1 MNRVAIIPARGGSKR
16 LPRKNVMPVL
26 GKPMLAY
33 PVQAALQSGMF
44 ERVIVSTE
52 DEEIREAALEA
63 GAEVL
68 ERPNELARD
77 RARVVDVCENV
88 LEILGKDNALPDY
101 FCCIYATAIFITPD
115 DLKKS
120 FQLFEQ
126 EPTPDVVMGVSDFN
140 LHPVQALEHKDGF
153 LTPKWP
159 EYLGMQS
166 QFHPRLVASNGTL
179 YWAGTSYFEQNPNFY
194 CSRLKGYKIPKLR
207 AIDLDTQEDLE
218 FARIV
223 AENLFGKSRNENSH
237 SR

>member
-1 MNRVAIIPARGGSKR
+1 MKRVAIIPARGGSKR
-16 LPRKNVMPVL
+16 LPRKNVLPIL

-33 PVQAALQSGMF
+33 PIQAALQSEMF

-52 DEEIREAALEA
+52 DEEIRDAAVDA

-68 ERPNELARD
+68 ERPKELAQD
-77 RARVVDVCENV
+77 RARVVDVCQHV
-88 LEILGKDNALPDY
+88 LEILDEQNTLPDY

-115 DLKKS
+115 DLKES

-140 LHPVQALEHKDGF
+140 LHPVQALEEKDGF

-179 YWAGTSYFEQNPNFY
+179 YWARTSYFVQNPSFY
-194 CSRLKGYKIPKLR
+194 CPRLMGYKIPKKR
-207 AIDLDTQEDLE
+207 SIDLDTKEDFE
-218 FARIV
+218 FAQLV
-223 AENLFGKSRNENSH
+223 AENLIGK
-237 SR
+237 